1 MSLISLIYSNIG
13 HLDYVRCFFCNGGL
27 CNWEADDEPW
37 TEHAR
42 WFPDCGF
49 LKQVK
54 GMTFIEKVRVS
65 INKSVYTA
73 ALVSD
78 GGVGVE
84 TSKNNFV
91 TIQGTDQLSYHWTNW
106 PKRGLLSGVSAT
118 KNIKNFCII
127 LYTFIHISDHTYRN
141 SNNNNWEKLR
151 KQEMFSKGFGGHIC
165 KLIESCNKILDF
177 YML

>member
-1 MSLISLIYSNIG
+1 MGGWWWTMDWTCKMVSWLWVPQTSERDDLHWESQGKYKQIRIHCSISLGWVGRSGN
-13 HLDYVRCFFCNGGL
+13 FKKQL
-27 CNWEADDEPW
+27 CYHPRNRPIILPW
-37 TEHAR
+37 TNR
-42 WFPDCGF
+42 
-49 LKQVK
+49 
-54 GMTFIEKVRVS
+54 
-65 INKSVYTA
+65 
-73 ALVSD
+73 
-78 GGVGVE
+78 
-84 TSKNNFV
+84 
-91 TIQGTDQLSYHWTNW
+91 

-141 SNNNNWEKLR
+141 SNNNNWGKLR